1 MTMRYIS
8 IHKATT
14 SMEAGEPPSQAV
26 MEGMGPLMGDM
37 IEKGIFLA
45 GEGLRPSSLGARL
58 TFSNGQRT
66 GLTHGPLRGSNELTA
81 AFSIVR
87 VATLNDAIEWA
98 SRFAS
103 VSGESE
109 IDVRPV
115 TENWH
120 LGFEPPPPPGS
131 PARFMIIRKADK
143 DSEAGKRVAI
153 SDALDDTR
161 KAGVLVAAEILQPSS
176 TGVRLKF
183 RDGKR
188 QIVDGP
194 FTESKEL
201 IAGYSIMELSSR
213 DEALQWSDRF
223 AALIGDVE
231 MDIRPLYD

>member
-1 MTMRYIS
+1 MRFIS
-8 IHKATT
+8 MHKATAD
-14 SMEAGEPPSQAV
+14 MEAGVPPSAAV
-26 MEGMGPLMGDM
+26 MEGMGPLIGEM
-37 IEKGIFLA
+37 ISKGIFLA

-58 TFSNGQRT
+58 TFSNGKRT
-66 GLTHGPLRGSNELTA
+66 GLTHGPLSGSNELTA
-81 AFSIVR
+81 AFCIVR

-103 VSGESE
+103 VAGHSE

-143 DSEAGKRVAI
+143 DSEEGTRTSI
-153 SDALDDTR
+153 SEALDDTR

-176 TGVRLKF
+176 TGARVRF

-188 QIVDGP
+188 QIIDGP

-201 IAGYSIMELSSR
+201 IAGYSIMELPSL
-213 DEALQWSDRF
+213 DDALPWAARF
-223 AALIGDVE
+223 AALLGDVE